1 MHRAGRDAL
10 SFWLVHQP
18 KQGAGR
24 GKSPKEGGLATA
36 NEHAAK
42 WTDASFTRAWL
53 QEDDLGD
60 VLARPRSLAA
70 AVVAL
75 DVPAPRTV
83 VDLGSGPGTFLKL
96 FLDRFP
102 AAQGVW
108 SDVSEPMREEAATNL
123 ARFGDRVT
131 YRLGN
136 LTDLEGTGIPRG
148 VDVILTSRALHHLD
162 LTRLTAFYRD
172 AAARLAP
179 GGWLVNL
186 DHVGVGEDWQ
196 RRLREVRPLLT
207 GRRRERSTRHR
218 HDGPLPRVP
227 DHLRGYAEA
236 GLDDVEVVWRELHT
250 CLFLG
255 RKRAG

>member
-1 MHRAGRDAL
+1 M
-10 SFWLVHQP
+10 
-18 KQGAGR
+18 
-24 GKSPKEGGLATA
+24 
-36 NEHAAK
+36 AK

-60 VLARPRSLAA
+60 LLARPRSLAA

-75 DVPAPRTV
+75 ELPAPRTV
-83 VDLGSGPGTFLKL
+83 VDLGSGPGTFLGV

-102 AAQGVW
+102 QAQGVW

-131 YRLGN
+131 YRLGD
-136 LTDLEGTGIPRG
+136 LTDLEGAGIPRG

-162 LTRLTAFYRD
+162 SGRLTAFYRE
-172 AAARLAP
+172 AASRLAP

-186 DHVGVGEDWQ
+186 DHVGVSEGWQ

-207 GRRRERSTRHR
+207 GRRRERRRTPHR
-218 HDGPLPRVP
+218 HDRPLPGVR
-227 DHLRGYAEA
+227 DHLRGFAEA
-236 GLDDVEVVWRELHT
+236 GLDDVEVAWRELRT

-255 RKRAG
+255 RRAAG

>member
-1 MHRAGRDAL
+1 M
-10 SFWLVHQP
+10 
-18 KQGAGR
+18 
-24 GKSPKEGGLATA
+24 TA
-36 NEHAAK
+36 NEHAAE

-75 DVPAPRTV
+75 ELPAPRTV
-83 VDLGSGPGTFLKL
+83 VDLGSGPGTFLGV

-102 AAQGVW
+102 DAQGVW
-108 SDVSEPMREEAATNL
+108 SDVSEPMREEAAANL
-123 ARFGDRVT
+123 ARFGDQVT
-131 YRLGN
+131 YRLGDI
-136 LTDLEGTGIPRG
+136 TDLEGTAIPVG

-162 LTRLTAFYRD
+162 PDRLGAFYRD
-172 AAARLAP
+172 AASHLAP

-186 DHVGVGEDWQ
+186 DHVGVSDGWQ

-207 GRRRERSTRHR
+207 GRRRERRARHR
-218 HDGPLPRVP
+218 HDRPLPRVP
-227 DHLRGYAEA
+227 DHLRGYADA
-236 GLDDVEVVWRELHT
+236 GLEDVEVVWRELHT

-255 RKRAG
+255 RKPGG